1 MKKIIYY
8 FLMLPMLFAGVS
20 CFTSCSEDDT
30 KKEKNSV
37 LLNEED
43 SKKELENIAS
53 QLCDEFV
60 ASDFENILDL
70 AEYISQECEKYD
82 AEEHEEWLND
92 ILNGFKK
99 LKEHNGL
106 YPTYEIYYRLSAFKG
121 KFVANENSQR
131 LERSE
136 SDNLSLHI
144 KDQNGNPCEVI
155 ITTSGKTKTVYCT
168 TETDY
173 NYNYGWDDYNNN
185 YYWNETIEDVE
196 KYYIEVPEKVTAILK
211 QNGTKLAELVINT
224 DLSSMAG
231 EKFNLYKDKY
241 NASATAY
248 FNGYTL
254 SLENLY
260 YENKK
265 ESKVE
270 LSFKHGNKN
279 LISATASATPEI
291 FISDFEE
298 DWDEEDINSK
308 NNIATVNILDKLH
321 IKGSCN
327 NLSKLME
334 ALDEEYDSKTDD
346 IVNKLFNIEVFF
358 NNSEKASAKIEL
370 ESTKEEYYEYQY
382 VYNPNTGNYEPQYV
396 CMTDYD
402 LMPVIVFNDD
412 SRNNVE
418 DFFNEEDFEN
428 TISVLKSLYKDFE
441 MLFKGYDFDF

>member
-1 MKKIIYY
+1 
-8 FLMLPMLFAGVS
+8 MLFAGVA
-20 CFTSCSEDDT
+20 CFTSCSEDDK

-37 LLNEED
+37 LNEED

-121 KFVANENSQR
+121 KFVANENSHR

-173 NYNYGWDDYNNN
+173 NYNYGWDEYNN

-270 LSFKHGNKN
+270 LSFKHGDKN
-279 LISATASATPEI
+279 LISASASATPEI

-308 NNIATVNILDKLH
+308 NNIVTVNILDKLQ

-327 NLSKLME
+327 NLSKLIE
-334 ALDEEYDSKTDD
+334 TLDEEYDSNIDN
-346 IVNKLFNIEVFF
+346 IVNKLFKIEVFF

-370 ESTKEEYYEYQY
+370 ESVEDGYYDYR
-382 VYNPNTGNYEPQYV
+382 GNYIY
-396 CMTDYD
+396 DYD
-402 LMPVIVFNDD
+402 LIPVIVFNDD

>member
-8 FLMLPMLFAGVS
+8 FLMLPMLFAGVA
-20 CFTSCSEDDT
+20 CFTSCSEEDV

-37 LLNEED
+37 LNEED

-82 AEEHEEWLND
+82 AEDHEEWLND

-121 KFVANENSQR
+121 KFVANENSHR

-155 ITTSGKTKTVYCT
+155 ITTSGKTKTVYCAT
-168 TETDY
+168 DTDY
-173 NYNYGWDDYNNN
+173 NYNYGWDENYN

-196 KYYIEVPEKVTAILK
+196 KYYIEVPEKVTAVLK
-211 QNGTKLAELVINT
+211 QNGIKLAELVINT
-224 DLSSMAG
+224 DLSSMVG
-231 EKFNLYKDKY
+231 ENFNLYKDKY
-241 NASATAY
+241 SANATAY

-260 YENKK
+260 YENKQ
-265 ESKVE
+265 ESKIAFN
-270 LSFKHGNKN
+270 FKHGNRT
-279 LISATASATPEI
+279 LISANISATPEI
-291 FISDFEE
+291 YITDFEE
-298 DWDEEDINSK
+298 EWEDEDINSK
-308 NNIATVNILDKLH
+308 NNIVTINILDEMQ

-327 NLSKLME
+327 NLSRLIE
-334 ALDEEYDSKTDD
+334 ALDEEWGVNTDSK
-346 IVNKLFNIEVFF
+346 VNKYFNIDVFF
-358 NNSEKASAKIEL
+358 NNSGEASAKIEL

-382 VYNPNTGNYEPQYV
+382 VYNPYTGNYEPQYV

-402 LMPVIVFNDD
+402 LMPVIVFNDG
-412 SRNNVE
+412 SRNSIE

>member
-8 FLMLPMLFAGVS
+8 FLMLPMLFAGVA

-37 LLNEED
+37 LNEED

-82 AEEHEEWLND
+82 AEEHEEWFND

-121 KFVANENSQR
+121 KFVANENSHR

-168 TETDY
+168 TDTDY
-173 NYNYGWDDYNNN
+173 NYNYGWDEYNN
-185 YYWNETIEDVE
+185 YYWNETIDEVE

-270 LSFKHGNKN
+270 LSFKHGDKI
-279 LISATASATPEI
+279 LISASASATPEI

-298 DWDEEDINSK
+298 EWDEEDINSK
-308 NNIATVNILDKLH
+308 NNIVTVNILDKLQ

-327 NLSKLME
+327 NLSKLIE
-334 ALDEEYDSKTDD
+334 TLDKEYDSNIDN
-346 IVNKLFNIEVFF
+346 IVNKLFKIEVFF

-370 ESTKEEYYEYQY
+370 ESEEDGYYDYR
-382 VYNPNTGNYEPQYV
+382 GNYIY
-396 CMTDYD
+396 DYD
-402 LMPVIVFNDD
+402 LIPVIVFNDD

>member
-8 FLMLPMLFAGVS
+8 FLMLPMLFAGVA
-20 CFTSCSEDDT
+20 CFTSCSEDDK

-37 LLNEED
+37 LNEKD

-82 AEEHEEWLND
+82 AEEHEEWFND

-121 KFVANENSQR
+121 KFVANENSHR

-168 TETDY
+168 TDTDY
-173 NYNYGWDDYNNN
+173 NYNYGWDEYNN

-270 LSFKHGNKN
+270 LSFKHGDKN
-279 LISATASATPEI
+279 LISASASATPEI

-308 NNIATVNILDKLH
+308 NNIVTVNILDKLQ

-327 NLSKLME
+327 NLSKLIE
-334 ALDEEYDSKTDD
+334 TLDEEYDSNIDN
-346 IVNKLFNIEVFF
+346 IVNKLFKIEVFF

-370 ESTKEEYYEYQY
+370 ESEEDGYYDYR
-382 VYNPNTGNYEPQYV
+382 GNYIY
-396 CMTDYD
+396 DYD
-402 LMPVIVFNDD
+402 LIPVIVFNDD

>member
-1 MKKIIYY
+1 
-8 FLMLPMLFAGVS
+8 MLPMLFAGIA
-20 CFTSCSEDDT
+20 CFTSCSEDDK

-37 LLNEED
+37 LNEED

-82 AEEHEEWLND
+82 AEEHEEWFND

-121 KFVANENSQR
+121 KFVANENSHR

-168 TETDY
+168 TDTD
-173 NYNYGWDDYNNN
+173 YNYGWDEYNN

-270 LSFKHGNKN
+270 LSFKHGDKN
-279 LISATASATPEI
+279 LISASASATPEI

-308 NNIATVNILDKLH
+308 NNIVTVNILDKLQ

-327 NLSKLME
+327 NLSKLIE
-334 ALDEEYDSKTDD
+334 TLDEEYDSNIDN
-346 IVNKLFNIEVFF
+346 IVNKLFKIEVFF

-370 ESTKEEYYEYQY
+370 ESVEDGYYDYR
-382 VYNPNTGNYEPQYV
+382 GNYIY
-396 CMTDYD
+396 DYD
-402 LMPVIVFNDD
+402 LIPVIVFNDD